1 MENEKLINSG
11 VELNKNQANE
21 LLNLQQKTDNRLKE
35 IEEKYKDNEVIIS
48 RAKYI
53 LGRKEFLI
61 SIRFI
66 MKYLFNV
73 DCQNNAL
80 SSTESKELNSLSN
93 DIYHK
98 MVEIDNKLEEYIK
111 TL

>member
-1 MENEKLINSG
+1 MENERLIKSG
-11 VELNKNQANE
+11 VELDKNQANE
-21 LLNLQQKTDNRLKE
+21 LLNLKQKTDNRLKE
-35 IEEKYKDNEVIIS
+35 IEEKYKDNNAIIS

-53 LGRKEFLI
+53 LSKKDFLI
-61 SIRFI
+61 SIKFV

-73 DCQNNAL
+73 NCENNVL
-80 SSTESKELNSLSN
+80 SITESKELNSLSN

-98 MVEIDNKLEEYIK
+98 MLELENKLEEYIK

>member
-1 MENEKLINSG
+1 MENDRLIKSG

-21 LLNLQQKTDNRLKE
+21 LLNLKQKTDNRLKE
-35 IEEKYKDNEVIIS
+35 IEQKYKDNDAIIS

-53 LGRKEFLI
+53 LGKKEFLI
-61 SIRFI
+61 SIRFV

-73 DCQNNAL
+73 NCQNNVL